1 MKNDDTKLQ
10 KIIGRMLKLLATE
23 AYAKG
28 DGFEYKMVEQDVK
41 DCINQ
46 LPLPHSLKQVRGAIY
61 KSKGK
66 EAIKNMALWLVTSKA
81 STSSK
86 LSDEVALYILSCT
99 DDRRIGEYIEQR
111 TGLSDIVMDKAKK
124 LAKS

>member
-10 KIIGRMLKLLATE
+10 KIIGRILKMLATE